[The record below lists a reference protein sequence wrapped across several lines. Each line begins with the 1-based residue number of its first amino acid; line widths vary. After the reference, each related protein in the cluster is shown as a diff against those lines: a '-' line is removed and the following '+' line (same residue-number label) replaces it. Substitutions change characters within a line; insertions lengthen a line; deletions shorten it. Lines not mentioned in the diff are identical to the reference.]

1 MTFSLDGGLML
12 AVVVVL
18 WVLVYI
24 PNWGKSAADQKQV
37 SSSGGNFAK
46 NSSSK
51 RKKSFNGVSQTTIPK
66 KNIRV
71 IRALFTTLLFASLGF
86 TVYASVRA
94 IESITWLIVAGISFA
109 LFLTAAST
117 LRASRRSVP
126 SVTPLTLEQLEAQRA
141 RMAYSI
147 RESALADAK
156 AEQLFDERA
165 WVENPLPQSDLARR
179 IGELEQVRL
188 ASVTEIESVRAAGD
202 EKVLDKDELDRI
214 LNRRRAV

>member
-24 PNWGKSAADQKQV
+24 PNWGKSSGDQKQV
-37 SSSGGNFAK
+37 SSFGGNFAK
-46 NSSSK
+46 NSSTN
-51 RKKSFNGVSQTTIPK
+51 RKSAFNGVSQTANLK
-66 KNIRV
+66 KNFRV
-71 IRALFTTLLFASLGF
+71 IRALFTTLLFASLAF
-86 TVYASVRA
+86 AIYASVRA
-94 IESITWLIVAGISFA
+94 VESITWLIVAGISFA

-117 LRASRRSVP
+117 LRASRRSAPAVA
-126 SVTPLTLEQLEAQRA
+126 PLTLEQLEAQRA

-147 RESALADAK
+147 RESALKDAK

-165 WVENPLPQSDLARR
+165 WVENPVPQSDLARR

-188 ASVTEIESVRAAGD
+188 ASVTEIDSGRAAGD
-202 EKVLDKDELDRI
+202 EKVLDRDELDRI
-214 LNRRRAV
+214 LSRRRAV

>member
-24 PNWGKSAADQKQV
+24 PNWGKRSSEEKQV
-37 SSSGGNFAK
+37 SSSSRNFAK
-46 NSSSK
+46 KSPSM
-51 RKKSFNGVSQTTIPK
+51 RKNTADGVSKKRNFK

-71 IRALFTTLLFASLGF
+71 IRALFVTLLIASLAF
-86 TVYASVRA
+86 TIYSAVRSV
-94 IESITWLIVAGISFA
+94 ENITWLIVAGISFA
-109 LFLTAAST
+109 LFLTAAAT
-117 LRASRRSVP
+117 LRASRRNVP
-126 SVTPLTLEQLEAQRA
+126 LETPITLEQLEAQRA

-147 RESALADAK
+147 RESALIDAK

-165 WVENPLPQSDLARR
+165 WVENPLPESALSRR

-188 ASVTEIESVRAAGD
+188 ASVSNIESARAVGD
-202 EKVLDKDELDRI
+202 EKSLNTEELDRI
-214 LNRRRAV
+214 LKRRRAV

>member
-1 MTFSLDGGLML
+1 ML

-24 PNWGKSAADQKQV
+24 PNWGKRSSEEKQV
-37 SSSGGNFAK
+37 SSSTRNFAK
-46 NSSSK
+46 KSPSM
-51 RKKSFNGVSQTTIPK
+51 RKNTADGVSKKRNFK

-71 IRALFTTLLFASLGF
+71 IRAFFVTLLFASLGF
-86 TVYASVRA
+86 TIYSAVRSV
-94 IESITWLIVAGISFA
+94 ENITWLIVAGISFA

-117 LRASRRSVP
+117 LRASRRNVP
-126 SVTPLTLEQLEAQRA
+126 VETPITLEQLEAQRA

-147 RESALADAK
+147 RESALVDAK

-165 WVENPLPQSDLARR
+165 WVENPLPESSMARR

-188 ASVTEIESVRAAGD
+188 ASVADLDSVRAAGQD
-202 EKVLDKDELDRI
+202 KALDAEELDRI
-214 LNRRRAV
+214 LKRRRAV